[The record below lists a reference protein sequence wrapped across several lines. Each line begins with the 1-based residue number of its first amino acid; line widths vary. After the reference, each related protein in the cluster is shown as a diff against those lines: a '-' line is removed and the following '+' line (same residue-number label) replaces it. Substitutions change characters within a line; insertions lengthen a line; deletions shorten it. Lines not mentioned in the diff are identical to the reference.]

1 MHLHSL
7 HLLDTRS
14 VYSNKVEKENASLK
28 QRKSGNFFFFSF
40 LNYSTPLF
48 FFFSSLS
55 CDHQASRGAVTTLQA
70 VTRSLVSLPTQSR
83 PRLHHFQ
90 QLCFNPPP
98 SGFITG
104 TPSGEP
110 QEQLPVPSGS
120 EISNAETKLI
130 PSFLPALP
138 WL

>member
-1 MHLHSL
+1 MHLYSL

-14 VYSNKVEKENASLK
+14 MYSNKVEKENTSLK
-28 QRKSGNFFFFSF
+28 QRKSGNFFFPLKIIPLPSSFFS
-40 LNYSTPLF
+40 
-48 FFFSSLS
+48 SSLS
-55 CDHQASRGAVTTLQA
+55 CDRQASRGAVTTLQA
-70 VTRSLVSLPTQSR
+70 VSRSLVSLPTQCR
-83 PRLHHFQ
+83 PRLHHSQ
-90 QLCFNPPP
+90 KLRCNPPP